1 MTETTNTVNQGSSG
15 ADLATNN
22 DEKGFVQVYK
32 STDEVPCEVWFAPR
46 DAEIIRPFTPI
57 PPDPDLKD
65 PKFDFV
71 NYQWFDLDAATQAQ
85 KINKLA
91 EKIKKLQQN
100 VADGKLSQ
108 EEMNQQLGLLT
119 DLVSSSATDNAD
131 NVKEE
136 GSVNEQG

>member
-1 MTETTNTVNQGSSG
+1 MTETTNTVNQNSSG
-15 ADLATNN
+15 ADLTSNN
-22 DEKGFVQVYK
+22 DKSFVQVYK
-32 STDEVPCEVWFAPR
+32 STDEVPCEVWFAPK
-46 DAEIIRPFTPI
+46 DAQIIRPFTPI

-91 EKIKKLQQN
+91 EKIKKLQQD

-119 DLVSSSATDNAD
+119 DLVSSSTTDND
-131 NVKEE
+131 KEE
-136 GSVNEQG
+136 GSSNEQG

>member
-1 MTETTNTVNQGSSG
+1 MTETTNANTVNQDSSS
-15 ADLATNN
+15 ADVAPK

-32 STDEVPCEVWFAPR
+32 STDENPCEVWFAPR

-71 NYQWFDLDAATQAQ
+71 NYQWFDLDATTQAQ

-91 EKIKKLQQN
+91 DKIKKLQQD

-119 DLVSSSATDNAD
+119 DLVSSSTTDND
-131 NVKEE
+131 KEE
-136 GSVNEQG
+136 GSSNEQG

>member
-1 MTETTNTVNQGSSG
+1 MTETTNTVNQDSSG
-15 ADLATNN
+15 ADVAPKE
-22 DEKGFVQVYK
+22 DAKGFVQVYK
-32 STDEVPCEVWFAPR
+32 STDEVSCEVWFAPR
-46 DAEIIRPFTPI
+46 DAEIIRPFTQI

-71 NYQWFDLDAATQAQ
+71 NYKWFDLDAATQAQ

-91 EKIKKLQQN
+91 EKIKKLQQD
-100 VADGKLSQ
+100 VADGKLTQ
-108 EEMNQQLGLLT
+108 DEMNQQLGLLT
-119 DLVSSSATDNAD
+119 DLVSSSTTD

>member
-1 MTETTNTVNQGSSG
+1 MTETTNTVNQDSSG
-15 ADLATNN
+15 ADLASK
-22 DEKGFVQVYK
+22 DDVKGFVQVYK
-32 STDEVPCEVWFAPR
+32 STDEVPCEVWFAPK
-46 DAEIIRPFTPI
+46 DAQIIRPFTPI

-91 EKIKKLQQN
+91 EKIKKLQQD

-131 NVKEE
+131 NVKKE